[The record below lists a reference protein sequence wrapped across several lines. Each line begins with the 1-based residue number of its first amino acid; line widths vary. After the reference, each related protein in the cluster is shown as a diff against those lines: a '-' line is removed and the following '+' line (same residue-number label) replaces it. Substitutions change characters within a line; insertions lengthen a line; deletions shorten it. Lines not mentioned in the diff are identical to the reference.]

1 MCWLRSTENSRK
13 SSVCNYLGDHKRHSL
28 RLDPCFNM
36 GGGSNAWFR
45 LPIVLLMITECLA
58 QGSVT
63 YTPRKFCSLKGSSVT
78 MHCSYTI
85 PKGKNILDSFWY
97 KMPNSAVGPALN
109 LSLDSEY
116 DGRVVYQSD
125 GHQSTL
131 KITSLRE
138 SDSGI
143 YRFQF
148 GPDVPPQVWMGDSG
162 VRLNVTG
169 LQVDLYPE
177 LVIDGQWAYLY
188 CGFCFLS
195 NNPTYLWYKDSQY
208 LNYTNSSYYLTLDPV
223 RMEDT
228 GNYSCAVRDEDNF
241 RGPSTSLLVRP
252 DLKTP
257 SVSVSPSGEIAEG
270 STVTLTCSSD
280 EYSLAYEYT
289 WHKKSESQTAF
300 SEIGT
305 GQRYI
310 VHRFA
315 LEDNGQ
321 YFCKSRNQYTSR
333 DSAPVRLHLEG
344 KAGFPWAPV
353 MGVVAV
359 LSVGSLLVIIYCT
372 LKKRNKTPSGD
383 AQMFSPGK
391 PSHMGQPDDTYA
403 TLDRS
408 NMSPEYDTLANV
420 SKCLSDAT
428 SPKIA

>member
-1 MCWLRSTENSRK
+1 
-13 SSVCNYLGDHKRHSL
+13 
-28 RLDPCFNM
+28 M
-36 GGGSNAWFR
+36 GGGSLHETNAWFR
-45 LPIVLLMITECLA
+45 LAIFLLMITECLA

-63 YTPRKFCSLKGSSVT
+63 YTPSKFCSLKGSSVT
-78 MHCSYTI
+78 MRCSYTI
-85 PKGKNILDSFWY
+85 PKGQKILDSFW
-97 KMPNSAVGPALN
+97 
-109 LSLDSEY
+109 
-116 DGRVVYQSD
+116 
-125 GHQSTL
+125 
-131 KITSLRE
+131 
-138 SDSGI
+138 
-143 YRFQF
+143 FQF

-195 NNPTYLWYKDSQY
+195 NNPTYLWYKDSQS
-208 LNYTNSSYYLTLDPV
+208 LNYPNSSYYLTLDPV

-228 GNYSCAVRDEDNF
+228 GNYSCAVRGNPI
-241 RGPSTSLLVRP
+241 GPSVSLLVRP

-315 LEDNGQ
+315 SEDSGQ
-321 YFCKSRNQYTSR
+321 YFCKSGNQYTSR
-333 DSAPVRLHLEG
+333 DSAPVRLHLEA

-359 LSVGSLLVIIYCT
+359 VSVGFLLVIIYCT
-372 LKKRNKTPSGD
+372 LKKRNTTPSGD
-383 AQMFSPGK
+383 AQMFSHGK
-391 PSHMGQPDDTYA
+391 PSHMDS
-403 TLDRS
+403 L
-408 NMSPEYDTLANV
+408 M
-420 SKCLSDAT
+420 T
-428 SPKIA
+428 STQL